1 MKPFVKNILKYLT
14 FKELTQSSIINKTFY
29 NFYKNTINSYFY
41 FNSIDTSKI
50 PTKKEFLEILKKGKN
65 LKHIQKLMEIIKN
78 DFGGEKHGPENFYNK
93 MIVMMTI
100 SSLDDLKHKG
110 TLLDS
115 FKIKP
120 NRARHISNF
129 ISNESLIEIC
139 QSSKYTCKDLSS
151 RGCYKLTN
159 RVGLMG
165 ISLCSFLESLEL
177 LFNTYIDDEAV
188 IKIAENCTNL
198 KALNLSN
205 L

>member
-1 MKPFVKNILKYLT
+1 
-14 FKELTQSSIINKTFY
+14 
-29 NFYKNTINSYFY
+29 
-41 FNSIDTSKI
+41 
-50 PTKKEFLEILKKGKN
+50 
-65 LKHIQKLMEIIKN
+65 
-78 DFGGEKHGPENFYNK
+78 

-100 SSLDDLKHKG
+100 SSLDVLKHKG

-120 NRARHISNF
+120 KIARHINNF
-129 ISNESLIEIC
+129 ISNESLIGIC
-139 QSSKYTCKDLSS
+139 QSSKYKLKDLSL

-159 RVGLMG
+159 RVDLMG

-177 LFNTYIDDEAV
+177 LFNSNIDDEAV